1 MHRAIALTLALS
13 ATPAMASDDWSYHGD
28 TGPGHWGGT
37 CATGQAQ
44 SPVELAAVTGASQ
57 PVAARYVPGKS
68 IILRSGHGLQL
79 SWNGAGSGGVV
90 QDGIRYDLI
99 QMHLHTPSEHQSAG
113 RSFAAEAHFVHAA
126 SDGSDRLL
134 VLGVFIDEGAA
145 HPGIEDLLGRFDT
158 LHHDPAATSGA
169 VLDPS
174 VFLPGALTAFQYAG
188 SLTTPP
194 CSETVSWN
202 VLAQPIH
209 ASAGQIARLHGLL
222 GDNARPVQPLHARA
236 LLGP

>member
-1 MHRAIALTLALS
+1 MHRAIALTLAL
-13 ATPAMASDDWSYHGD
+13 AAAPALASGDWSYEGD

-37 CATGQAQ
+37 CATGQSQ
-44 SPVELAAVTGASQ
+44 SPVELGTVTGGSQ
-57 PVAARYVPGKS
+57 PVAAQYMPRKS
-68 IILRSGHGLQL
+68 VVLRSGHGLQL
-79 SWNGAGSGGVV
+79 SWSGAGGGGVV
-90 QDGIRYDLI
+90 QDGIRYDLV

-126 SDGSDRLL
+126 TDGSDRLL
-134 VLGVFIDEGAA
+134 VLGVFIGEGAA
-145 HPGIEDLLGRFDT
+145 NPAIEDLLARFDAV
-158 LHHDPAATSGA
+158 HHDPAAASGA

-174 VFLPGALTAFQYAG
+174 VFLPATLTAFQYAG

-202 VLAQPIH
+202 LLAQPIQ
-209 ASAGQIARLHGLL
+209 ASASQIARLHGLL
-222 GDNARPVQPLHARA
+222 GDNARPVQPLNARL